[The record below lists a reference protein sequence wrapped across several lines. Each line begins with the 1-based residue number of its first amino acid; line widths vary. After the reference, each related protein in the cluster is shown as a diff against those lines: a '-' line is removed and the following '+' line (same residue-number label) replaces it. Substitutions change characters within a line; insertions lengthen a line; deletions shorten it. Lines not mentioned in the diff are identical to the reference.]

1 MTVVA
6 EIEPQVMHA
15 VGYAASLFV
24 MLAVYVKRSCRG
36 GITTSQGTSRRR
48 RQMPSYWPMTIGLWL
63 VRAMNA
69 GDGVKDRGML
79 ASAIADMAKA
89 ASA

>member
-1 MTVVA
+1 
-6 EIEPQVMHA
+6 
-15 VGYAASLFV
+15 
-24 MLAVYVKRSCRG
+24 
-36 GITTSQGTSRRR
+36 
-48 RQMPSYWPMTIGLWL
+48 MTIGLWL